1 LTPKVLTN
9 ILKLSG
15 AGGWAL
21 MSKDKDE
28 SPFAKK
34 TPYEEILKIPPKQ
47 IKERVRKNAPAT
59 EENLMTS
66 KDLFGDI
73 IDDFGGD
80 GPREKDSPDKDESAP
95 SVRETG
101 AKSGVDP
108 APLDEAESPRVK
120 SEPGG
125 IRSDTVPGDFVP
137 EEHGASK
144 NSLVD
149 LAYSTLLQDDKLNR
163 ALQEME
169 PRGEPVGPGA
179 GVDYGQYL
187 LLDRI
192 ATGGMAEVFRA
203 KRKGVEGFEKIVAVK
218 RILPHLSHNK
228 EFIEMFIDEAKMVAG
243 LSHPNIVQIFELG
256 KIEDTYFIAME
267 YVDGKDLRTILAEV
281 REKGIVPD
289 VDLAALVTSKVGSA
303 LEYAHRQCDAEG
315 RELRIVHRDVSPQNI
330 LISREGEVKL
340 VDFGIAKAAIKAHH
354 TDSGSLRGKLM
365 YMSPEQAWGR
375 PIDNRSDIF
384 SLGVVLFE
392 MLTGRNLF
400 VGDSE
405 MSILER
411 VRQANVLPP
420 STLNPAVPIELEAV
434 VTRALRREP
443 AERYQDASEMLV
455 HLDTYL
461 RRRPA
466 VGSADLARFLKSH
479 FES

>member
-1 LTPKVLTN
+1 
-9 ILKLSG
+9 
-15 AGGWAL
+15 
-21 MSKDKDE
+21 M
-28 SPFAKK
+28 
-34 TPYEEILKIPPKQ
+34 
-47 IKERVRKNAPAT
+47 
-59 EENLMTS
+59 
-66 KDLFGDI
+66 
-73 IDDFGGD
+73 
-80 GPREKDSPDKDESAP
+80 
-95 SVRETG
+95 
-101 AKSGVDP
+101 
-108 APLDEAESPRVK
+108 
-120 SEPGG
+120 
-125 IRSDTVPGDFVP
+125 
-137 EEHGASK
+137 
-144 NSLVD
+144 D

-163 ALQEME
+163 ALQDLE
-169 PRGEPVGPGA
+169 PKEDSESSEE

-228 EFIEMFIDEAKMVAG
+228 DFIEMFIDEAKMVAG

-256 KIEDTYFIAME
+256 KIDDTYFIAME
-267 YVDGKDLRTILAEV
+267 YVDGKDLRTILTEV

-330 LISREGEVKL
+330 LISKEGEVKL

-375 PIDNRSDIF
+375 PIDNRADIF

-400 VGDSE
+400 IGDSE

-411 VRQANVLPP
+411 VRQAKVLPP

-434 VTRALRREP
+434 ATRALRREA

-466 VGSADLARFLKSH
+466 VGSADLARFLRSH